1 VGRRFP
7 AKTALEAN
15 AFAIWVVI
23 AAIPIVFVLYVPQD
37 CKSLGCRKKAPTLPS
52 VRSRRT
58 ILRFSKSR
66 NKKERKGG
74 GGKVMWVA
82 ATTHKS
88 YQIAAATCKMANGSL
103 HKISSNLQ
111 TGGKILLFS

>member
-1 VGRRFP
+1 MSKESSNV
-7 AKTALEAN
+7 
-15 AFAIWVVI
+15 AFN
-23 AAIPIVFVLYVPQD
+23 
-37 CKSLGCRKKAPTLPS
+37 KKQENDPN
-52 VRSRRT
+52 
-58 ILRFSKSR
+58 FSKSR
-66 NKKERKGG
+66 NKKESKG

-103 HKISSNLQ
+103 HKISSNLH